1 MAQAEPHYEF
11 GIGNR
16 GHRAMAIGHGDGGPF
31 EGGAGAD
38 GSGGFGAMPRPGL
51 AVSIYADR
59 GYLRAEMAEDA
70 AAAGLRVAQTTDLSR
85 LLDPGDPPT
94 LSELVLVDCP
104 VIDGAELAAL
114 SRLDQRASQVGSQL
128 VVSTSMGSLDD
139 VFGCLDKA
147 DTQILVTPSRADRV
161 IALGRVLARSGNRV
175 RELSEEDRLSL
186 LRLTEQVSQIAHK
199 LEILSSHGGAE
210 PSAAFRFEGQTGVS
224 AKHDTKLDPQFDG
237 GSDRLVRASRPPL
250 PDPRLVRKIIR
261 QRQLRARFFEGDL
274 FADPAWDML
283 LDLTAA
289 RVEHVRVSVTSLC
302 IASGV
307 PPTTALRWI
316 GQMTDAGLLQRV
328 DDETDRRR
336 AFITLTDKA
345 ADAMAR
351 YFAELG
357 TSGASLV

>member
-1 MAQAEPHYEF
+1 MGQAAQQFEY
-11 GIGNR
+11 G
-16 GHRAMAIGHGDGGPF
+16 GD
-31 EGGAGAD
+31 ASAA
-38 GSGGFGAMPRPGL
+38 GSGSSAVQGVCSGGRAGI

-70 AAAGLRVAQTTDLSR
+70 AAAGLRVAQTTDLAR
-85 LLDPGDPPT
+85 LLEPGESPALP
-94 LSELVLVDCP
+94 ELVLVDCP

-114 SRLDQRASQVGSQL
+114 SRLDQRASEQGAHL
-128 VVSTSMGSLDD
+128 VVSTSMGSLDE
-139 VFGCLDKA
+139 VFGCLDQA
-147 DTQILVTPSRADRV
+147 DAQILVTPSRADRV
-161 IALGRVLARSGNRV
+161 IALGRVLSRTGNRV

-186 LRLTEQVSQIAHK
+186 LRLTDQVSQIAQK
-199 LEILSSHGGAE
+199 LELLSSHGADDASG
-210 PSAAFRFEGQTGVS
+210 AFRFEAPAGFGGKTD
-224 AKHDTKLDPQFDG
+224 AKLDPQFDV

-274 FADPAWDML
+274 FADLAWDML

-357 TSGASLV
+357 TSATSLV

>member
-1 MAQAEPHYEF
+1 MGQAARQFDYGNGNAQAPRVVEMRD
-11 GIGNR
+11 R
-16 GHRAMAIGHGDGGPF
+16 GHDGPLGRVQDR
-31 EGGAGAD
+31 GTSA
-38 GSGGFGAMPRPGL
+38 L
-51 AVSIYADR
+51 AVSIFADR
-59 GYLRAEMAEDA
+59 SYLRAEMEEDA
-70 AAAGLRVAQTTDLSR
+70 IAAGLRIAQTADLGNLLGTDAGPAL
-85 LLDPGDPPT
+85 GD
-94 LSELVLVDCP
+94 LVLVDCP

-114 SRLDQRASQVGSQL
+114 ARLDLRAAKSGSHL
-128 VVSTSMGSLDD
+128 VVSTSIGSLDD
-139 VFGCLDKA
+139 VFGCLDQSGA
-147 DTQILVTPSRADRV
+147 QILVSPSRADRV
-161 IALGRVLARSGNRV
+161 IALGRTLARAGNRV
-175 RELSEEDRLSL
+175 RELSEEDRLAL
-186 LRLTEQVSQIAHK
+186 LRLTEQVGQIAQK
-199 LEILSSHGGAE
+199 LEALSSGSGSPAAQT
-210 PSAAFRFEGQTGVS
+210 SAFRFDGASDE
-224 AKHDTKLDPQFDG
+224 ARLDDG
-237 GSDRLVRASRPPL
+237 TDRLVRAARPPL

-261 QRQLRARFFEGDL
+261 QRQLRARFFDGDL

-289 RVEHVRVSVTSLC
+289 RAEHVRVSVTSLC

-357 TSGASLV
+357 TAAATLL

>member
-1 MAQAEPHYEF
+1 
-11 GIGNR
+11 
-16 GHRAMAIGHGDGGPF
+16 
-31 EGGAGAD
+31 
-38 GSGGFGAMPRPGL
+38 
-51 AVSIYADR
+51 
-59 GYLRAEMAEDA
+59 MAEDA
-70 AAAGLRVAQTTDLSR
+70 AAAGLRVAQTTDLAR
-85 LLDPGDPPT
+85 LLEPGDQPVLP
-94 LSELVLVDCP
+94 ELVLVDCP

-114 SRLDQRASQVGSQL
+114 SRLDLRAAQAGSHL
-128 VVSTSMGSLDD
+128 VVSTSMGSLDE
-139 VFGCLDKA
+139 VFGCLDQA
-147 DTQILVTPSRADRV
+147 DSQILVTPSRADRV

-199 LEILSSHGGAE
+199 LEQISSNGTGE
-210 PSAAFRFEGQTGVS
+210 PSAAFRFENQPGYAGKV
-224 AKHDTKLDPQFDG
+224 DTKLDPQFDG

-351 YFAELG
+351 YFSELG
-357 TSGASLV
+357 TSAASLV